1 MFKKIV
7 ASIAAIT
14 VQEDVNAVFGMI
26 ETAFQQDKISWKEHE
41 VLYTIV
47 EKIKVN

>member
-14 VQEDVNAVFGMI
+14 AQEDVNTVFGII
-26 ETAFQQDKISWKEHE
+26 ETAFQQDKINWKEHE
-41 VLYTIV
+41 MLYAIV
-47 EKIKVN
+47 EKIKVD